1 MDLLTSLNDQ
11 LQKINDQ
18 LSSQEQTI
26 TTLQQTI
33 DQLQKDLSSKEEVI
47 ADLQEQLTISRQNEE
62 LLDQQLV
69 DYKQREPEGLAIFQS
84 VIGKWFSDYIDQL
97 ASQLAKALLSKDSDK
112 QSFLIGELQ
121 RLGLV
126 QLVTIIKDSLTITPI
141 KEDKKSPRKG
151 KKKR

>member
-18 LSSQEQTI
+18 LSSQEKTI

-33 DQLQKDLSSKEEVI
+33 DQLKKELSSKEKIIV
-47 ADLQEQLTISRQNEE
+47 DLQEQLAISRQNEE
-62 LLDQQLV
+62 LLDQQIV
-69 DYKQREPEGLAIFQS
+69 DYKQREPEGLSIFQS
-84 VIGKWFSDYIDQL
+84 VIGKWFTDYIDQL
-97 ASQLAKALLSKDSDK
+97 ASQLAKALINKDSDK

-121 RLGLV
+121 RLGLI
-126 QLVTIIKDSLTITPI
+126 QLVTIINDSLT
-141 KEDKKSPRKG
+141 KEEKKSSPRN